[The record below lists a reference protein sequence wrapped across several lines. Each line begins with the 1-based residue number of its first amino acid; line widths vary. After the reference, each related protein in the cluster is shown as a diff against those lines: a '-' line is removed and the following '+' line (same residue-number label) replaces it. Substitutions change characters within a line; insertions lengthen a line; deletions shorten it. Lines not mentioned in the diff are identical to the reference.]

1 MASQRDELLTV
12 AQGLTAGGD
21 KPDGYLPTVQE
32 ASTRLA
38 WEQALTET
46 QTLGLRRPGRGSP
59 DILESG
65 MSAQA
70 AMTASPPVMLMLT
83 PEEAALA
90 LRVGRSKVYDL
101 MRSGKLR
108 SVKIGGSRR
117 ISVNALAEYVAALER
132 DAA

>member
-1 MASQRDELLTV
+1 MT
-12 AQGLTAGGD
+12 
-21 KPDGYLPTVQE
+21 
-32 ASTRLA
+32 
-38 WEQALTET
+38 
-46 QTLGLRRPGRGSP
+46 GR
-59 DILESG
+59 
-65 MSAQA
+65 AVV
-70 AMTASPPVMLMLT
+70 TTSPPVTLMLT

-101 MRSGKLR
+101 MRAGELR